1 MSSILDNALLVGK
14 ESTYGTAAAL
24 SRAYEGKSDS
34 FKRAQEF
41 LTSTGFRGGMHTQ
54 LATRSVPVNMGGEG
68 SIEVDVQP
76 TGFGLLFQSMLGG
89 TTAPA
94 QQGATTAYKST
105 FVSTAAGP
113 TDSWTVQ
120 MQRVDAGGTVRSF
133 THLGSTMTGW
143 KFTQETDGL
152 LGVEFMFDFQDVVT
166 SVSAG
171 TPTYVD
177 SLPYAWTQAAATWD
191 GTAVDLTKLEL
202 EGSLGFNT
210 ERRFLRG
217 SALKKKPVRA
227 SVPEFKGSAEME
239 FESLTHYNAFV
250 SGETAPLVLTWTGDE
265 IDVALRL
272 RAQDHAR
279 RRADPGRLARGV
291 ALGDAQAVAPVRRA
305 LERHRSRRQDRV
317 HLDRHVALIPS
328 SWQRRR
334 SR

>member
-14 ESTYGTAAAL
+14 ESTYGTAATL

-76 TGFGLLFQSMLGG
+76 TGFGLLFQSMLGA
-89 TTAPA
+89 TTGPT
-94 QQGATTAYKST
+94 QQGATAAYKST
-105 FVSTAAGP
+105 FTSSAAGP

-143 KFTQETDGL
+143 KFSQETDGL
-152 LGVEFMFDFQDVVT
+152 LGVEFLFDFQDVVT
-166 SVSAG
+166 SEAAG
-171 TPTYVD
+171 TPTYVN
-177 SLPYAWTQAAATWD
+177 SLPYAWTQAAATWNA
-191 GTAVDLTKLEL
+191 TAIDLTKFDL

-250 SGETAPLVLTWTGDE
+250 AGTIAPLVITWTGTE
-265 IDVALRL
+265 IASPYNFELKITLAAVQFQGDSPEVSLDAMPKQTLPFAVLWNTTDPAVKIEYTSTDTAL
-272 RAQDHAR
+272 
-279 RRADPGRLARGV
+279 
-291 ALGDAQAVAPVRRA
+291 
-305 LERHRSRRQDRV
+305 
-317 HLDRHVALIPS
+317 
-328 SWQRRR
+328 
-334 SR
+334 

>member
-89 TTAPA
+89 TTAPV
-94 QQGATTAYKST
+94 QQAATTAYKST

-191 GTAVDLTKLEL
+191 GTAIDLTKLEL

-265 IDVALRL
+265 IASPYDYELKITLAAVQIQGDSPEVSLSAMPKQSLPFAVL
-272 RAQDHAR
+272 WNGT
-279 RRADPGRLARGV
+279 DP
-291 ALGDAQAVAPVRRA
+291 AVKIEYTSTDTS
-305 LERHRSRRQDRV
+305 L
-317 HLDRHVALIPS
+317 
-328 SWQRRR
+328 
-334 SR
+334 

>member
-89 TTAPA
+89 TTAPT
-94 QQGATTAYKST
+94 QQGATTAYTST

-191 GTAVDLTKLEL
+191 GTAVDLSRTLTYKGLMYSGVPNLASCFGYTNASWTLKCDLSCEYVCRLLQHMKDKGLSHCTPRNTDPSITAEPWVDLTSGYFQRAMHLLPRQGSRPPWKLYQNYPRDLLLLRYGRVDDGVL
-202 EGSLGFNT
+202 EF
-210 ERRFLRG
+210 
-217 SALKKKPVRA
+217 ARA
-227 SVPEFKGSAEME
+227 
-239 FESLTHYNAFV
+239 
-250 SGETAPLVLTWTGDE
+250 
-265 IDVALRL
+265 R
-272 RAQDHAR
+272 
-279 RRADPGRLARGV
+279 
-291 ALGDAQAVAPVRRA
+291 
-305 LERHRSRRQDRV
+305 
-317 HLDRHVALIPS
+317 
-328 SWQRRR
+328 
-334 SR
+334 